1 MASTHDH
8 HDHHHGHHHDDDHAR
23 TFQPD
28 HPDTEYDVLEQA
40 LRELL
45 IEKGLL
51 TARQI
56 QQQIDSMDSRGI
68 ENGQELVARAWT
80 DPAYKARLIAE
91 PMAVIRDM
99 GIDMEHQPEVKVVEN
114 TDAVHNVIVCTLC
127 SCYPRSVLGIPPAW
141 YKKKAYRARVV
152 VEPRQ
157 VLREFGTDLPDTV
170 EVRVHDSTADL
181 RYIVLPQQ
189 PAGTEGWSKDA
200 LKPLVTRDALIGV
213 APARLPAA

>member
-1 MASTHDH
+1 M
-8 HDHHHGHHHDDDHAR
+8 
-23 TFQPD
+23 
-28 HPDTEYDVLEQA
+28 LEQA

-56 QQQIDSMDSRGI
+56 QRQIDDMDSRGL
-68 ENGQELVARAWT
+68 ENGRELVARAWT
-80 DPAYKARLIAE
+80 DPAFKARLTAE
-91 PMAVIRDM
+91 PMTALCEQ
-99 GIDMEHQPEVKVVEN
+99 GIDMHHQPEVKVVEN

-152 VEPRQ
+152 VEPRR
-157 VLREFGTDLPDTV
+157 VLREFGTEIADDR

-181 RYIVLPQQ
+181 RYIVLPQR
-189 PAGTEGWSKDA
+189 PTGTEDWDKGR
-200 LKPLVTRDALIGV
+200 LKPLVTRDSLIGV
-213 APARLPAA
+213 APARQP